1 MFLWILFI
9 EFVQIFPQFFG
20 KKNFNE
26 TSFKAVKWKKVLAVQ
41 AEIVPHLRG
50 EKMAAFFERFS

>member
-1 MFLWILFI
+1 MDFIYRIRANIPSIFL
-9 EFVQIFPQFFG
+9 
-20 KKNFNE
+20 KKPNE